1 LEEPITWT
9 IVITTRNRAAMLK
22 RALESCLV
30 QSNLSA
36 IVVVDEGSTDDT
48 PTVIRDFP
56 TVKYIRNETP
66 VGHSA
71 AVNLGV
77 AQATS
82 SWIKPLDDDDYL
94 LPNCLETLTLLV
106 TQAKDR
112 GFSPSLVSAYAH
124 NVDESG
130 NIVGGTRNFPG
141 EDTVVLRSADL
152 LRMMLLDQALLG
164 CPDQVGYHRLSF
176 LRCGGWN
183 ENRPFTDPFGDDV
196 EPLIRLASLGDAV
209 IGKTPVACRTLWSQN
224 SRYSSSER
232 HKLEIII
239 YLKRLIQAA
248 IDSTPLDWTRCP
260 PDIEAYL
267 ALHFSL
273 VAAKQRDL
281 GGALSL
287 ALRGLRR
294 PFAARYLLRRARLT
308 DALTLVNRL
317 PKIL

>member
-1 LEEPITWT
+1 MEEPVTWT
-9 IVITTRNRAAMLK
+9 IVITTRNRAEMLK
-22 RALESCLV
+22 RAIESSLS
-30 QSNLSA
+30 QHNLRG

-48 PTVIRDFP
+48 PELIKQFP
-56 TVKYIRNETP
+56 TVTYIRNETP

-77 AQATS
+77 SHATS

-94 LPNCLETLTLLV
+94 LPNCLETLTRLV
-106 TQAKDR
+106 TQATDL
-112 GFSPSLVSAYAH
+112 GFSPSVVSAYAH
-124 NVDESG
+124 NVDERG
-130 NIVGGTRNFPG
+130 NIIGGTRNFPG

-152 LRMMLLDQALLG
+152 LRMMLLDQAMLG

-248 IDSTPLDWTRCP
+248 IDSTALDQTRCP

-267 ALHFSL
+267 SLHFSL
-273 VAAKQRDL
+273 VAMKQHDFGSAFL
-281 GGALSL
+281 L

-294 PFAARYLLRRARLT
+294 PLAARYLFRRARLT
-308 DALTLVNRL
+308 DSLTRVNRL
-317 PKIL
+317 PNIS

>member
-1 LEEPITWT
+1 MEEPVTWT

-22 RALESCLV
+22 RALESCFD
-30 QSNLSA
+30 QSNLSG
-36 IVVVDEGSTDDT
+36 IVVVDEGSTDAT
-48 PTVIRDFP
+48 PTIMKDFP
-56 TVKYIRNETP
+56 TVHYIRNETA

-77 AQATS
+77 KQATS

-94 LPNCLETLTLLV
+94 LPNCLETLTELV
-106 TQAKDR
+106 TQAKNL

-124 NVDESG
+124 NVDEQG
-130 NIVGGTRNFPG
+130 NIIGGTRNFPG
-141 EDTVVLRSADL
+141 EDAVVLRSADL
-152 LRMMLLDQALLG
+152 LRMMLVDQALLG

-224 SRYSSSER
+224 SRYSSSENQ
-232 HKLEIII
+232 KLGIMI

-248 IDSTPLDWTRCP
+248 IDSTPLDQTKCP
-260 PDIEAYL
+260 PEIEAYL

-273 VAAKQRDL
+273 VAVKQRDW
-281 GGALSL
+281 GSAL
-287 ALRGLRR
+287 ALAFRGLRR
-294 PFAARYLLRRARLT
+294 PFAAKYLVRRVRLT
-308 DALTLVNRL
+308 DALTRVNRL
-317 PKIL
+317 PKIS

>member
-1 LEEPITWT
+1 
-9 IVITTRNRAAMLK
+9 MLK
-22 RALESCLV
+22 RAIESSLA
-30 QSNLSA
+30 QSNLSG

-48 PTVIRDFP
+48 PNLIKHFP
-56 TVKYIRNETP
+56 TIQYIRNETP

-77 AQATS
+77 RQATS

-94 LPNCLETLTLLV
+94 LPNCLETLTRLV
-106 TQAKDR
+106 TQARDL
-112 GFSPSLVSAYAH
+112 GYSPALVSAYAH
-124 NVDESG
+124 NVDETG
-130 NIVGGTRNFPG
+130 NIVGGTRSFPG
-141 EDTVVLRSADL
+141 GDSIVFRSPDL

-196 EPLIRLASLGDAV
+196 EPLIRLASVGDAV

-232 HKLEIII
+232 QKFEIII

-248 IDSTPLDWTRCP
+248 IDSTTLDQTKCP

-273 VAAKQRDL
+273 VALKQHDL
-281 GGALSL
+281 SSAVLL
-287 ALRGLRR
+287 AMRGLRR
-294 PFAARYLLRRARLT
+294 PFAARYLVRRVRLT
-308 DALTLVNRL
+308 DALMRLNRL
-317 PKIL
+317 PTIL

>member
-22 RALESCLV
+22 RALDSCLV
-30 QSNLSA
+30 QSNLCA
-36 IVVVDEGSTDDT
+36 IVVVDEGSTDNT
-48 PTVIRDFP
+48 PAIVKDFP

-77 AQATS
+77 KHATT

-94 LPNCLETLTLLV
+94 LPNCLETLTQLL
-106 TQAKDR
+106 TQAKDL
-112 GFSPSLVSAYAH
+112 GYSPSLVSAYAH
-124 NVDESG
+124 NVDEKG
-130 NIVGGTRNFPG
+130 NIIGGTRNFPV
-141 EDTVVLRSADL
+141 DTGVVLRSADL
-152 LRMMLLDQALLG
+152 LQMMLVDQALLG

-183 ENRPFTDPFGDDV
+183 EDRPFTDPFGDDV
-196 EPLIRLASLGDAV
+196 EPLIRLASVGDAV
-209 IGKTPVACRTLWSQN
+209 IGKAPVACRTLWSQN
-224 SRYSSSER
+224 SRYSSTEK

-248 IDSTPLDWTRCP
+248 IDSTPLNETKCP

-267 ALHFSL
+267 AFHFSL
-273 VAAKQRDL
+273 VALKQRDV
-281 GGALSL
+281 GGAMAL
-287 ALRGLRR
+287 ALKGLRR
-294 PFAARYLLRRARLT
+294 PLAARYLVKRARLT
-308 DALTLVNRL
+308 DALKRVNRL
-317 PKIL
+317 PKLS